1 MRRLAAIAVWSLFE
15 VVVWSGRANASISA
29 SATISSQQ
37 LGPGSYQYSLSL
49 TNTGTTPIGTY
60 WFGWIPGY
68 DLLPNAPT
76 SVSSPAGWTGG
87 QVGDYYG
94 VGSVQWV
101 TNSSPLQPGHTLSG
115 FQFTSPDSPSALN
128 GTSFGLPVK
137 DSYVYIGAPE
147 TDPGF
152 FFQPQ
157 TVSVPEP
164 ASLLSFTPAAALL
177 ICRRGQSSPLT
188 RAS

>member
-1 MRRLAAIAVWSLFE
+1 MRRIAAIAVASVCML
-15 VVVWSGRANASISA
+15 VGSSGRVEASISA

-37 LGPGSYQYSLSL
+37 LGDGSFQYSLSL

-68 DLLPNAPT
+68 DLLPDAPT

-87 QVGDYYG
+87 QAGDYYG

-101 TNSSPLQPGHTLSG
+101 TTSSPLQPGHTLTG
-115 FQFTSPDSPSALN
+115 FEFTSPDSPTDLN

-137 DSYVYIGAPE
+137 NSYVYIGAPE

-152 FFQPQ
+152 LFQAQ
-157 TVSVPEP
+157 TVSAPEP
-164 ASLLSFTPAAALL
+164 ASLFSLATGAATLL
-177 ICRRGQSSPLT
+177 VLRR
-188 RAS
+188 RR

>member
-1 MRRLAAIAVWSLFE
+1 MRRIAAIAVCWLC
-15 VVVWSGRANASISA
+15 VVVGWSGRAAASIGA

-37 LGPGSYQYSLSL
+37 LGPSSYQYSLSL

-68 DLLPNAPT
+68 DLLPSAPT
-76 SVSSPAGWTGG
+76 TVSSPAGWSGG
-87 QVGDYYG
+87 QAADYYG

-152 FFQPQ
+152 FFQAQ

-164 ASLLSFTPAAALL
+164 ASLFSLAAGAALL
-177 ICRRGQSSPLT
+177 LCRRGRSSI
-188 RAS
+188 